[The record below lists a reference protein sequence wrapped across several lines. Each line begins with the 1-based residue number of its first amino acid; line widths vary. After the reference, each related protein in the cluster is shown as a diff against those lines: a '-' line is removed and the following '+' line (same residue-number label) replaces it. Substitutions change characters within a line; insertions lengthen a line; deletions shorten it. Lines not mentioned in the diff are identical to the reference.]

1 MTKPWVKEQLKQ
13 IMAAAVIAFGSM
25 GSFSADEV
33 VAQPQCMRIMKQDL
47 TLNNLVD
54 PAGYKVGQLG
64 ELGGVIKV
72 GNGKQAMIFIPG
84 LGFSGEVFR
93 ELMEPLGSEATMYA
107 VTLPGFG
114 GTAAPPTPPEGTSF
128 GEQTWTNGAYQAIEK
143 LIETEKLERPII
155 VGHWLTGTTLALKL
169 AVEHPEKIA
178 GVNLLAGASCFV
190 PTDTTQFKLHMPLEK
205 IVAVSDKYMAPMWFK
220 TVTRETWDDNNFLPG
235 DYAVNPIR
243 GLRLWRMAA
252 EPELHV
258 WVRYLVE
265 FNAQDISQS
274 LGKLSVPVLL
284 LKPGLEGN
292 YSDPGQDYMTG
303 YCHTGWNATLAKVKN
318 VEAKTIANARACLWF
333 DQPEAVD
340 AEVRDFLARVR

>member
-1 MTKPWVKEQLKQ
+1 MLRVRGLPVFMLMLVPALIASSNQL
-13 IMAAAVIAFGSM
+13 AA
-25 GSFSADEV
+25 
-33 VAQPQCMRIMKQDL
+33 QQQCIRIMKQDS

-54 PAGYKVGQLG
+54 PAGYKTGRLG
-64 ELGGVIKV
+64 ELGGVVKV
-72 GNGKQAMIFIPG
+72 GSGKQAMIFIPG

-114 GTAAPPTPPEGTSF
+114 KTAAPPAPPEGTSF
-128 GEQTWTNGAYQAIEK
+128 GEQTWTNGAYRGIEK
-143 LIETEKLERPII
+143 LIETEKLEKVIV

-169 AVEHPEKIA
+169 AVEHPEKVA
-178 GVNLLAGASCFV
+178 GVILLSGAPCFV

-205 IVAVSDKYMAPMWFK
+205 IVAISDKYMAPMWFK

-243 GLRLWRMAA
+243 GLRVWRMAA

-258 WVRYLVE
+258 WVRYLIE
-265 FNAQDISQS
+265 FNAQDVTQS
-274 LGKLSVPVLL
+274 LDKLNVPVLL

-292 YSDPGQDYMTG
+292 YFDPGQDYMTG
-303 YCHTGWNATLAKVKN
+303 YCHTGWNATLAKN
-318 VEAKTIANARACLWF
+318 RNFDAKTIANARVCMWF
-333 DQPEAVD
+333 DQPEMVM
-340 AEVRDFLARVR
+340 AEVKGFLARVK